1 MATLL
6 PISTV
11 IPTRDRCATL
21 ARVFHSVGAQSAQ
34 PVEIVVVD
42 ASASN
47 ETAALCEKTIPGLQS
62 RVIYHRAIMAG
73 AIEQRNQAMS
83 YATQDSILFMDDDI
97 VLEPECV
104 LRLWEALNGDQS
116 IGGVNA
122 MITNQR
128 YFPPGTVSRTLF
140 RILHGRHEPSYAGK
154 CIGPACNLLPEDRDD
169 LPEVVEVEWL
179 NTTCTLYRRQAMPN
193 PPFISEQV
201 GKNLKLPSFPMEDL
215 ALSLMVRKKWRL
227 ANARTAR
234 IFHDSQP
241 GVHKANAGVLSRLE
255 LLNRHYLMTRILERY
270 RLRDYLKLAL
280 FQAFG
285 VTSPLTRL
293 AAWRSLPPVLL
304 GRAAA
309 IRDIVFSSGNS
320 NGQE

>member
-1 MATLL
+1 MAVLL
-6 PISTV
+6 PISAV
-11 IPTRDRCATL
+11 IPTRDRRATL
-21 ARVFHSVGAQSAQ
+21 ARVFQSVAAQSAQ
-34 PVEIVVVD
+34 PSEIIIVD
-42 ASASN
+42 ASVSD
-47 ETAALCEKTIPGLQS
+47 ETEQLCRQKIPGLES
-62 RVIYHRAIMAG
+62 RLVYHHAEIAG

-104 LRLWEALNGDQS
+104 ARLWKALNGDS
-116 IGGVNA
+116 SLGGVNA

-128 YFPPGTVSRTLF
+128 YFTPGTVSRTLF
-140 RILHGRHEPSYAGK
+140 RILHGRREQTYAGK

-201 GKNLKLPSFPMEDL
+201 GKSLRLPSFPMEDL
-215 ALSLMVRKKWRL
+215 ALSLRVRKKWRL

-241 GVHKANAGVLSRLE
+241 GVHKANPAVLSRLE
-255 LLNRHYLMTRILERY
+255 LLNRHYLMTRILERH
-270 RLRDYLKLAL
+270 RLGDYLKLAL
-280 FQAFG
+280 FQTFG
-285 VTSPLTRL
+285 VTSPLTKI

-309 IRDIVFSSGNS
+309 IRDIVFLNRNF
-320 NGQE
+320 NGKE